1 MLGFKKDPTKGEN
14 IRAVSMSADETAAV
28 KTAEPEGL
36 TAFASYYTCSLK
48 DMGSCNIA
56 ATRLGLPIW
65 EVSAQS
71 SMVKELLDGSQ
82 ITRET
87 ISDAAHVVG
96 ELLKM
101 VTNEVTM
108 EHGKI
113 LIA

>member
-1 MLGFKKDPTKGEN
+1 MLGFEKDPTKGEN
-14 IRAVSMSADETAAV
+14 IRDVEMSADETAAV

-65 EVSAQS
+65 EVSAQLP
-71 SMVKELLDGSQ
+71 MVRELFEKAQFDKK
-82 ITRET
+82 T
-87 ISDAAHVVG
+87 ISDAAKVVG
-96 ELLKM
+96 QLLKM
-101 VTNEVTM
+101 VTDEVTM
-108 EHGKI
+108 ERGDI